1 MIRTSLVAVA
11 LSVALASSTQ
21 AMPLAPIQQP
31 DPVVTMVR
39 GACGVGFQ
47 RVRGCLRAQYHRPWC
62 PSRGSQVCG
71 WITPR
76 RGPLHPVNPTDH
88 TRS

>member
-47 RVRGCLRAQYHRPWC
+47 RVRGVCVRNTTARGVRRAVRRCAAGLRLVEGRC
-62 PSRGSQVCG
+62 IR
-71 WITPR
+71 
-76 RGPLHPVNPTDH
+76 
-88 TRS
+88 